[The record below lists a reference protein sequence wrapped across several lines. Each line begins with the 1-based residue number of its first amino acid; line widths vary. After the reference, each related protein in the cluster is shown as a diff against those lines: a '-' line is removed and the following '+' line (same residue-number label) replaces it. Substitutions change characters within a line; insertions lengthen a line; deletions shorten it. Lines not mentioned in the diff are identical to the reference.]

1 MKDMMGNR
9 LKTYES
15 IESDRRFVPML
26 PIYAR
31 IDGRSFSKF
40 TRGMQRPFDMNMIS
54 AMIET
59 TKYLVSETDAKIGY
73 TQSDE
78 ISLVFYAEEAD
89 SQVFFDGRVQKLC
102 SVLAG
107 LATAKFLT
115 IAIQTWPD
123 RVEDRLPVFDCR
135 VFTLPNKIETA
146 NTFLWREQDATKNA
160 ITMAASFYYS
170 HKELMY
176 KTGKE
181 KQEMLFEKG
190 INFNDYP
197 SCFKRGTF
205 VRRQNVLKALS
216 DVELNKIPQEKRPN
230 GPVMRTTI
238 NEIEMPPFSKVTNRI
253 GVIFDGED
261 PQIKI

>member
-1 MKDMMGNR
+1 MKDAMGNR
-9 LKTYES
+9 LKEYES
-15 IESDRRFVPML
+15 VESDRRFMPML

-40 TRGMQRPFDMNMIS
+40 TKGMQRPFDLNMIS

-59 TKYLVSETDAKIGY
+59 TKYLVAETDAKIGY

-78 ISLVFYAEEAD
+78 ISLIFYSDSPD
-89 SQVFFDGRVQKLC
+89 SQVFFDGRVQKMC

-115 IAIQTWPD
+115 LAIQNWPD
-123 RVEDRLPVFDCR
+123 RVEKRLPILDCR
-135 VFTLPNKIETA
+135 VFTLPNKIEAA
-146 NTFLWREQDATKNA
+146 NTMLWREKDCTKNA

-170 HKELMY
+170 HKHLMN
-176 KTGKE
+176 KSGKE
-181 KQEMLFEKG
+181 KQEMLFQKG
-190 INFNDYP
+190 VNFNDYP

-205 VRRQNVLKALS
+205 VRRQNVLKTLS
-216 DVELNKIPQEKRPN
+216 EEELQKIPENKRPT
-230 GPVMRTTI
+230 GPVTRTI
-238 NEIEMPPFSKVTNRI
+238 VNEIEMPSFSKVTNRV

-261 PQIKI
+261 PQIQS